1 LVQDRMTPVPVTVAP
16 EDELAEAA
24 RIMTELGVR
33 HLPVVE
39 GERLVGMLSIRDLID
54 LRPSPS

>member
-1 LVQDRMTPVPVTVAP
+1 MTPVPVTVAP

>member
-1 LVQDRMTPVPVTVAP
+1 MTPVPVTVAP

-33 HLPVVE
+33 HLPSS
-39 GERLVGMLSIRDLID
+39 RASAWSACCR
-54 LRPSPS
+54 SAT